1 MLAAA
6 SAPAQN
12 IPGIFEL
19 PCLFFRTYAHET
31 ALNYILQSYIPHR
44 SAYSPYLYHDAHRGN
59 KTPGCSAAQQILKQA
74 FTYSWRTMFKA
85 QDDNGGSY
93 ISAKW

>member
-12 IPGIFEL
+12 IPCIFEL
-19 PCLFFRTYAHET
+19 PCLFFRTYAHKT

-59 KTPGCSAAQQILKQA
+59 ETPRAFCGTAHLKKSILA
-74 FTYSWRTMFKA
+74 FPEDLRVG
-85 QDDNGGSY
+85 NGGNY
-93 ISAKW
+93 ISAK